1 MAKVRVKNPNNY
13 VVLAE
18 LSNGVTKTFKPHSFF
33 VLDQDEVEIL
43 AATTTFFSNGH
54 LEIDDEKVVE
64 EIGLDKEEVKT
75 FTDED
80 IRKILKGK
88 VSDFHKFIDESIGN
102 LGLIIKIREVAEKE
116 DLPASK
122 IKYMNEKLDIDVIA
136 M

>member
-13 VVLAE
+13 LVLAE
-18 LSNGVTKTFKPHSFF
+18 LSNGVVKAFKPHSFF

-43 AATTTFFSNGH
+43 AATTSFFSNGH
-54 LEIDDEKVVE
+54 LTIEDEKVVE
-64 EIGLDKEEVKT
+64 EIGLTEEEVKVLS
-75 FTDED
+75 DDD
-80 IRKILKGK
+80 IKKILKGK
-88 VSDFHKFIDESIGN
+88 VADFHKFIDESVGN
-102 LGLIIKIREVAEKE
+102 LSMIIRIREIAEKE